1 MRPTRLDRLFADA
14 TTLPGIGPKLGKVLA
29 EFTGDKLIDLLFHL
43 PSNLIDRQYRPS
55 LSEVEDG
62 RIATFEVEV
71 MKHEAP
77 PNQGRRRNLPYRI
90 LCGNETGYLSLVFF
104 HARGDWLGKA
114 MPEGAKRMVS
124 GRVERFREQLQIV
137 HPDHMLPQAEFDKL
151 PIVEPVYPLT
161 AGLSAKVLMKA
172 IQAALPELPALPEWQ
187 EAEWVKQQ
195 GWADW
200 QGAVQAVHRPE
211 NMAALE
217 PQNAARARLAYD
229 ELLAHQLV
237 LALVRRDRK
246 KQQGRAYQAADDL
259 QSRLLGLL
267 PFPLTGSQENAIAD
281 IRADMA
287 EPMRMLRLLQGDVGS
302 GKTVVAVMA
311 MLQAVANGVQ
321 AALMAPT
328 EILARQHAETLG
340 PWLDELGINWQVMTA
355 RNKGKLRQESL
366 DALAAGDV
374 QIAIGTHALFQDDV
388 AFKDLGL
395 AVVDEQHRFGVQ
407 QRMALSNKGNNDE
420 GGGVDVLVM
429 TATPI
434 PRTLTLTAYGDMDV
448 SRMPDKPPGRKPVD
462 TRVISMDRYEEVAQ
476 SLGNAIKDGAR
487 VYWVCPLVSESE
499 LVDLAAAE
507 DRAKALH
514 AVYGDTVG
522 IVHGQMKPA
531 EKDAV
536 MARFASGE
544 ISILVATTVIEVG
557 VNVPEATVMVIE
569 HAERFGLAQL
579 HQLRGRVGRGLD
591 KSSCVLLYR
600 GPLGETAKARLS
612 IMRETEDGF
621 KIAEEDLRLRG
632 AGEVLGTRQ
641 SGLPAFRLADLEAHA
656 DLLPAVH
663 DDVKLLLERDPL
675 LKSPRGEALRVLL
688 YLFRRDEAIRFLQ
701 SG

>member
-1 MRPTRLDRLFADA
+1 MRPTRLDTLFADA
-14 TTLPGIGPKLGKVLA
+14 TTLPGIGPKLGKLLA
-29 EFTGDKLIDLLFHL
+29 EFTGDKVIDLLFHL
-43 PSNLIDRQYRPS
+43 PANLIDRQYRPS
-55 LSEVEDG
+55 LAEVEDG
-62 RIATFEVEV
+62 RIATFDVEV
-71 MKHEAP
+71 MKHDAP
-77 PNQGRRRNLPYRI
+77 PNMGKRRNLPYRI
-90 LCGNETGYLSLVFF
+90 LCGNETGYVSLVFF
-104 HARGDWLGKA
+104 RARGDWLTKT
-114 MPEGAKRMVS
+114 MPVGARRMVS

-137 HPDHMLPQAEFDKL
+137 HPDHMLPQAEFEKL

-172 IQAALPELPALPEWQ
+172 IQAALPQLPALPEWQ
-187 EAEWVKQQ
+187 EAEWLKQQ
-195 GWADW
+195 GWDDW
-200 QGAVQAVHRPE
+200 HSAVQTVHRPE

-217 PQNAARARLAYD
+217 PQNPARVRLAYD

-246 KQQGRAYQAADDL
+246 KQQGRAYPAADEM
-259 QSRLLGLL
+259 QARLLALL
-267 PFPLTGSQENAIAD
+267 PFPLTGSQEAAIAD

-287 EPMRMLRLLQGDVGS
+287 APMRMLRLLQGDVGS
-302 GKTVVAVMA
+302 GKTVVAMMG
-311 MLQAVANGVQ
+311 MLQAVANGAQ

-328 EILARQHAETLG
+328 EILARQHADTLG
-340 PWLDELGINWQVMTA
+340 PWLDELGIKWQLMTA
-355 RNKGKLRQESL
+355 RNKGKLRAENL
-366 DALAAGDV
+366 EALSAGDV

-388 AFKDLGL
+388 AFQNLGL

-407 QRMALSNKGNNDE
+407 QRMALSTKGH
-420 GGGVDVLVM
+420 GVDVLVM

-448 SRMPDKPPGRKPVD
+448 SRMPDKPPGRQPVD
-462 TRVISMDRYEEVAQ
+462 TRVISMDRFAEVAQ

-499 LVDLAAAE
+499 LIDLAAAE
-507 DRAKALH
+507 DRAKALR
-514 AVYGDTVG
+514 AIYGDTVG
-522 IVHGQMKPA
+522 IVHGQMKAA

-536 MARFASGE
+536 MARFAAGE

-579 HQLRGRVGRGLD
+579 HQLRGRVGRGRD

-600 GPLGETAKARLS
+600 GPLGETSKARLT

-675 LKSPRGEALRVLL
+675 LKSPRGEALRELL
-688 YLFRRDEAIRFLQ
+688 YLFRRDEAMRFLQ

>member
-1 MRPTRLDRLFADA
+1 MRPSQLDTLFADA
-14 TTLPGIGPKLGKVLA
+14 TTLPGIGPKLGKLLA
-29 EFTGDKLIDLLFHL
+29 DFTGDKVIDLLHHL
-43 PSNLIDRQYRPS
+43 PSNLIDRQYRPP
-55 LSEVEDG
+55 LNLVEDG

-71 MKHEAP
+71 VKHEAP
-77 PNQGRRRNLPYRI
+77 RRRNLPYRI
-90 LCGNETGYLSLVFF
+90 LCQNDTGYLSLVFF

-114 MPEGAKRMVS
+114 MPEGAVRMVS
-124 GRVERFREQLQIV
+124 GRVERFRDNLQIV
-137 HPDHMLPQAEFDKL
+137 HPDHMLAKPAFEAL
-151 PIVEPVYPLT
+151 PIIEPVYPLT

-172 IQAALPELPALPEWQ
+172 IQSALPSLPDLPEWQ
-187 EAEWVKQQ
+187 DEDWLAKQ
-195 GWADW
+195 GWQSWKASV
-200 QGAVQAVHRPE
+200 VQAHRPE
-211 NMAALE
+211 ANDALDAHH
-217 PQNAARARLAYD
+217 PVRARLAYD

-237 LALVRRDRK
+237 LALVRRQRK
-246 KQQGRAYQAADDL
+246 QVAGRAYPNNEEMAAKL
-259 QSRLLGLL
+259 RALL
-267 PFPLTGSQENAIAD
+267 PFALTGSQESAIAD

-287 EPMRMLRLLQGDVGS
+287 APMRMLRLLQGDVGS
-302 GKTVVAVMA
+302 GKTVVALMA
-311 MLQAVANGVQ
+311 MLQVVASGAQ

-340 PWLDELGINWQVMTA
+340 PWLDELGISWQVMTA
-355 RNKGKLRQESL
+355 RNKGKLRTESL
-366 DALAAGDV
+366 AALASGDV

-388 AFKDLGL
+388 VFENLGL

-407 QRMALSNKGNNDE
+407 QRMALSSKGD
-420 GGGVDVLVM
+420 GVDVLVM

-462 TRVISMDRYEEVAQ
+462 TRVISMDRYDEVAQ
-476 SLGNAIKDGAR
+476 SLGNAMKEGAR

-507 DRAKALH
+507 DRAKALT
-514 AVYGDTVG
+514 ALYGADVG
-522 IVHGQMKPA
+522 LVHGQMPPA

-536 MARFASGE
+536 MARFAAGD
-544 ISILVATTVIEVG
+544 IRILVATTVIEVG
-557 VNVPEATVMVIE
+557 VNVPEATIMVIE

-600 GPLGETAKARLS
+600 GPLGETSKARLS
-612 IMRETEDGF
+612 IMRDTEDGF
-621 KIAEEDLRLRG
+621 RIAEEDLRLRG

-641 SGLPAFRLADLEAHA
+641 SGLPSFRLADLEAHA

-663 DDVKLLLERDPL
+663 DDVKLMLERDPTL
-675 LKSPRGEALRVLL
+675 SGPRGKALRVLL